1 MKKAV
6 QKMGVVF
13 LAAAMLLC
21 GCGAEK
27 ENDSVNTEPVQK
39 EEQPAAEEANVEEA
53 GETGEAAEETTQ
65 ASTIKIGYIVKCL
78 SNTFWQTY
86 QQGAEAAAEELG
98 VQVDIRDVKSEDDYV
113 GQLDVARGMVNQDY
127 DAIVAA
133 SITNTNLIPAIADA
147 NKKGIPWIV
156 VSELQDED
164 VLKEYDAKI
173 TCNCRLSFYDEGVI
187 AGQYVVEQLGGE
199 GEVAIIE
206 GLTGTTATNERIAG
220 FKEALEGS
228 NIEIVASQPADWLRE
243 EAKDVTLGI
252 LQANPNIKAIY
263 ALNDTMALGCVAALK
278 QAEKLD
284 DVLIIGDDGTNE
296 AYESIQNSEM
306 AATID
311 GVAWQIAYFSVHA
324 AVKAVVDDVDTL
336 DDYDLTPGLITK
348 DNVEEAM
355 KEAPKPVKEMFDINK
370 NIYLPIEG
378 IKE

>member
-1 MKKAV
+1 MKKVV
-6 QKMGVVF
+6 QKTGAVL
-13 LAAAMLLC
+13 LAVTMLLC
-21 GCGAEK
+21 GCGSEK
-27 ENDSVNTEPVQK
+27 GNDSVNTEPVQK
-39 EEQPAAEEANVEEA
+39 EEQPVAEEANVEET
-53 GETGEAAEETTQ
+53 GETAEETMQ

-156 VSELQDED
+156 VSELQDEN

-252 LQANPNIKAIY
+252 LQANPDIKAIY

-324 AVKAVVDDVDTL
+324 AVKAVVEGADTL
-336 DDYDLTPGLITK
+336 DDYDLTPGLITI